1 MRKGLLLGT
10 FLCACAAVAAADV
23 AFTNGLA
30 FTANAALTANA
41 AFATNAVSTNK
52 VASKKGVRNPFWPM
66 GYEKVREKAPAQA
79 RQKPD
84 PAKAKAKTPP
94 PSPVVS
100 AKEKTRLAAEK
111 AAKEAA
117 EKAAKEK
124 AAREAAEKEAAARAE
139 AERKKREIT
148 GAHWDTARAALKFGG
163 RVKLREDGASTNSSV
178 IINGKVY
185 ADGDLLS
192 ITHDSRRFT
201 WRIEGLSDKN
211 KLKLV
216 RLRAKYLEKPGGA
229 DKKSDKG
236 ANP

>member
-1 MRKGLLLGT
+1 MRKRLLLGT
-10 FLCACAAVAAADV
+10 FLCACAAGAAADV
-23 AFTNGLA
+23 ASTNGLA
-30 FTANAALTANA
+30 FTTNGAAVNSL

-52 VASKKGVRNPFWPM
+52 VASKKSARNPFWPM
-66 GYEKVREKAPAQA
+66 GYEKVREKTPPHA
-79 RQKPD
+79 RQKPA
-84 PAKAKAKTPP
+84 PAETPLP
-94 PSPVVS
+94 RPVIS
-100 AKEKTRLAAEK
+100 AAEKERLAAEK
-111 AAKEAA
+111 AAA

-124 AAREAAEKEAAARAE
+124 AEKEAAERAE
-139 AERKKREIT
+139 AERKKRETT
-148 GAHWDTARAALKFGG
+148 GSHWDAARETLKFGG
-163 RVKLREDGASTNSSV
+163 RVRLREDGVATNSSV

-216 RLRAKYLEKPGGA
+216 RLRAKYIEQPGKT

>member
-1 MRKGLLLGT
+1 MRCALLGIA
-10 FLCACAAVAAADV
+10 LCAGAASVAAD
-23 AFTNGLA
+23 G
-30 FTANAALTANA
+30 
-41 AFATNAVSTNK
+41 VSTN
-52 VASKKGVRNPFWPM
+52 GVRNPFWPI
-66 GYEKVREKAPAQA
+66 GYEGVRETISPNVRPKPKPA
-79 RQKPD
+79 
-84 PAKAKAKTPP
+84 PAKAEVKAPP
-94 PSPVVS
+94 PRPVVS
-100 AKEKTRLAAEK
+100 AAEKAAAEK

-124 AAREAAEKEAAARAE
+124 AEKEAAARAE

-148 GAHWDTARAALKFGG
+148 GAHWDAARASLKFGG
-163 RVKLREDGASTNSSV
+163 RVKLREDDASENSSV
-178 IINGKVY
+178 VINGKVY

-201 WRIEGLSDKN
+201 WRVEGLSGKS

-216 RLRAKYLEKPGGA
+216 RIRAKYLEKPGEA

>member
-1 MRKGLLLGT
+1 MRRLVLGT
-10 FLCACAAVAAADV
+10 ILCACTVVAADNV
-23 AFTNGLA
+23 A
-30 FTANAALTANA
+30 
-41 AFATNAVSTNK
+41 STN
-52 VASKKGVRNPFWPM
+52 GVRNPFWPM
-66 GYEKVREKAPAQA
+66 GYEGVRETISPNVRPKP
-79 RQKPD
+79 KPD
-84 PAKAKAKTPP
+84 PARDKAKKSPP
-94 PSPVVS
+94 RPVIS
-100 AKEKTRLAAEK
+100 AAEKARLAAEKAAAEK

-124 AAREAAEKEAAARAE
+124 AEREAAERAE

-148 GAHWDTARAALKFGG
+148 GAHWDAARKALKFGG

-185 ADGDLLS
+185 ADGDLIS

-201 WRIEGLSDKN
+201 WRVEGLSDKN

-216 RLRAKYLEKPGGA
+216 RLRAKYLEKPGEA